1 MGGATNGIGET
12 GIASIKALDP
22 ETGETKWE
30 YKITRGS
37 LSAGVLATA
46 GNVVFAATA
55 EGTLVALNSR
65 TGAPLWRFQ
74 AGGAIT
80 ASPMSY
86 AVDGKQF
93 VAVTAA
99 GVLYSF
105 ALPE

>member
-1 MGGATNGIGET
+1 MGGANVGLGEAPN
-12 GIASIKALDP
+12 ASIKAIDP

-30 YKITRGS
+30 YKISRGS
-37 LSAGVLATA
+37 LSAGVLATS
-46 GNVVFAATA
+46 GNLLFASTA
-55 EGTLVALNSR
+55 EGNLLALNAR
-65 TGAPLWRFQ
+65 TGAMLWRFQ
-74 AGGAIT
+74 AGAAIT

-99 GVLYSF
+99 SVLYSF